1 MSEKYPKIS
10 IIIPTY
16 NYAHYIQQAIDS
28 ILNSDFPQDKIE
40 IIVIDDGSQDNTSE
54 IVAKYGSRVKYI
66 LQENSG
72 KAWATKVGIDNSQ
85 GKYVF
90 NLDADDLFL
99 PNKIKEVVEIFESDP
114 EIVHVAHPALCWQ
127 VDNDQKYS
135 EAIPKQIM
143 ANKISGKELLSYFYR
158 NRMLFG
164 GGSTFAVRRETLH
177 KFSIPKE
184 VDMYIDE
191 YLVMCTLNQ
200 GYSYF
205 IDNPLSLWRIHSQNY
220 SGNTSNINNYE
231 IKALR
236 SLKSIEEILNNLDDF
251 DLEIRKIY
259 TLKYK
264 ISQISDKERKGNKTL
279 FDILSMWWFFLK
291 NFSIFS
297 PHFFTIIK
305 SYTLLNRTLPNF
317 ILNWLRYIKHKKMYK
332 QGWKSNY

>member
-1 MSEKYPKIS
+1 MINNHFF
-10 IIIPTY
+10 ITVIIPTY
-16 NYAHYIQQAIDS
+16 NYAQYIQQAIDS

-54 IVAKYGSRVKYI
+54 IVASYGNRVKYI

-99 PNKIKEVVEIFESDP
+99 PNKIKEVVEIFESDS

-127 VDNDQKYS
+127 VDNNQKYS
-135 EAIPKQIM
+135 EAIPKHIM
-143 ANKISGKELLSYFYR
+143 ANKVSGKELLSYFYR

-164 GGSTFAVRRETLH
+164 GGSTFAVRRDTLN

-236 SLKSIEEILNNLDDF
+236 SLKSIEGILNNLDDF

-264 ISQISDKERKGNKTL
+264 ISEISDKERMGNKKTS
-279 FDILSMWWFFLK
+279 DILSMWWFFLK

-305 SYTLLNRTLPNF
+305 SHTLLNRTLPNF
-317 ILNWLRYIKHKKMYK
+317 MLNWLRYIKHKKCI
-332 QGWKSNY
+332 SSDNAVD